1 LTYNIR
7 ARTRALTRRVYVYSF
22 LDEFIPLYAVYVLM
36 FQDSGL
42 TLSEIT
48 VMFAVWTITGF
59 VAEIPTGVIAD
70 KMPRHLLVAIA
81 AGLRGVGFALW
92 SLVPSFAGYT
102 VGFVL
107 WGIST
112 AFTSG
117 AWQALVY
124 TELGALGA
132 SERYVKVMGLSAM
145 LGNIAVTSSMVFTPI
160 LMGVGGYQLTGWISA
175 LACFLS
181 IPMLLTIP
189 HKTANEKSD
198 DTETPAEYVTGLRD
212 GLTEIQGNGTL
223 VRLLLVVAA
232 LTTVVNFDEYMP
244 LQARAAGVST
254 NYVSLLM
261 LIPWAAM
268 SLGGAAVAKWSSV
281 TPRTIG
287 VLLGVSVVLF
297 AAGSLS
303 ENVIG
308 FVGIG
313 VFYAMYRFTFV
324 LAEARLQD
332 SIEGRSRATIGSVAG
347 FGSQVFTLGFFGF
360 FGIGG
365 NWFSVPQLM
374 SLMSVPMLA
383 LAVVVARWLPKQTTL
398 TQQREVS

>member
-1 LTYNIR
+1 LTYNIQVH
-7 ARTRALTRRVYVYSF
+7 TRALTRRIYAYSF
-22 LDEFIPLYAVYVLM
+22 LDEFIPLYAVYILM

-42 TLSEIT
+42 TLSEIAA
-48 VMFAVWTITGF
+48 MFTVWTITSF
-59 VAEIPTGVIAD
+59 FAEIPTGVIAD
-70 KMPRHLLVAIA
+70 NMPRHLLVAIA
-81 AGLRGVGFALW
+81 TGLRGVGFALW

-124 TELGALGA
+124 TELDALGA
-132 SERYVKVMGLSAM
+132 SERYVKVMGFSAM
-145 LGNIAVTSSMVFTPI
+145 LGNIAVTSSMIFTPI
-160 LMGVGGYQLTGWISA
+160 FMEVGGYQLTGWISA

-181 IPMLLTIP
+181 IPILLTIP
-189 HKTANEKSD
+189 HQTTTKKSD
-198 DTETPAEYVTGLRD
+198 DTETPDKYVTGLRD
-212 GLTEIQGNGTL
+212 GLTEIQRKGTL

-244 LQARAAGVST
+244 LQARAAGVNT
-254 NYVSLLM
+254 DYVSLLM

-268 SLGGAAVAKWSSV
+268 SLGGALAAKWSSV

-287 VLLGVSVVLF
+287 VLFGVSVVLF

-303 ENVIG
+303 EKVIG

-313 VFYAMYRFTFV
+313 IFYAMYRFAFV

-365 NWFSVPQLM
+365 NWFSVPELL

-383 LAVVVARWLPKQTTL
+383 LAAVTARWLPKQTTPA
-398 TQQREVS
+398 QQREVS